1 MHLCLELSFK
11 RAQPREWHRFGRSR
25 KKSLWKGVPYERLC
39 LKNGPN
45 PFLELSS
52 PIPGIFCRFF
62 LGIFEIFENF
72 RYFFGPLKVPIEKS
86 FRGVFNWKNSKF
98 SPRINSWASCWVK
111 SDFGQN
117 RRFAVFDFFDG
128 QPIKHASRFWRQIDG
143 LNVLHPHSEFRL
155 RVTLGKK
162 VTAKNVISLLGEHH
176 FY

>member
-1 MHLCLELSFK
+1 MTQVWSQPKKVTVK
-11 RAQPREWHRFGRSR
+11 RGPIWKIMPKKWPKPIFGTFLPHSR
-25 KKSLWKGVPYERLC
+25 NFWPL
-39 LKNGPN
+39 
-45 PFLELSS
+45 
-52 PIPGIFCRFF
+52 F

-86 FRGVFNWKNSKF
+86 FRGGFNWKNSKF
-98 SPRINSWASCWVK
+98 SPRIDSWASCWVK

-155 RVTLGKK
+155 RATLGKK

-176 FY
+176 FD